1 MVKLGGVSAK
11 TDLRESHTVKANYVP
26 VGLSIRIYAVSSMTE
41 LPATFL
47 LRPAHTTLPQIIS
60 FVSYLKNVALSIAFY
75 GKPEL
80 YL

>member
-60 FVSYLKNVALSIAFY
+60 FASYLKNVALSIAFY